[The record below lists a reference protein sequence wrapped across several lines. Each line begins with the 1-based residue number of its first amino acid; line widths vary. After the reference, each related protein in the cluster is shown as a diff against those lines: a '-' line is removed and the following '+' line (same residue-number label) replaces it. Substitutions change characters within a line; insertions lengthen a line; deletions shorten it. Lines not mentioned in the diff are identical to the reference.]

1 MIYGTLIVIVGGL
14 IVCLCKMKRFKKKLM
29 KLYRIGKVKL
39 RTIFFVFQVISS
51 FASISKD
58 TGAQVKYPQPAAS
71 VAAAMGAANLDLFS
85 FVSLRCMLPD
95 THFYTNLL
103 IKTMAPFAVIALLF
117 TYPLVLR
124 ASRKPYQ
131 KAWQTSARL
140 SLFMLELVL
149 PSTTTTIGQTLACDH
164 FDNGWFLRAQLT
176 IPCDGSRRRKVWV
189 TYASLMI
196 AIFPLGEDECAL
208 ARHHEYNALNSHL
221 SLCLP

>member
-14 IVCLCKMKRFKKKLM
+14 IVCLCKMKRFKKKVM

-103 IKTMAPFAVIALLF
+103 IKTTTPFAVIALLF
-117 TYPLVLR
+117 TYPLVHR

-140 SLFMLELVL
+140 SLFMLELVRSL
-149 PSTTTTIGQTLACDH
+149 RQRVVFARTTH
-164 FDNGWFLRAQLT
+164 HSLRWLT
-176 IPCDGSRRRKVWV
+176 SSQGLGGVRFTHDRHIPAW
-189 TYASLMI
+189 
-196 AIFPLGEDECAL
+196 
-208 ARHHEYNALNSHL
+208 
-221 SLCLP
+221 